1 MYSDLSNLLWSA
13 SGGEGVG
20 KGRENVLFKNTKTNQ
35 KKLLLKNTKTK
46 QLFAAEFGNIEP
58 FSI

>member
-1 MYSDLSNLLWSA
+1 MECIWRR
-13 SGGEGVG
+13 GVG